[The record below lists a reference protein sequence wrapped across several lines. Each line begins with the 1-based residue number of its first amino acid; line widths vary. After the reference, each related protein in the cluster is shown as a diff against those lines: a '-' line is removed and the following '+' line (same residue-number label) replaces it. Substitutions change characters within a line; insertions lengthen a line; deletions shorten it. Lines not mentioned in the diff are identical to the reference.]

1 MVHHL
6 STPNHN
12 SMYYYLDT
20 NQKPTGPFTHEE
32 LRSLLQKGA
41 IFPDTLIAQ
50 KGADTWQKYSEVF
63 PDEAACSDD
72 LPPRPD
78 AMKKT
83 THPAGHCPK
92 CGAEILTERD
102 ELPLRCPTCQFPL
115 RPESSTNVA
124 SCLRHSF
131 VQYVGIR
138 GRARRA
144 EFLWFVLFYMV
155 TLGVMLQCLPSLYD
169 LASLL
174 LFIPSITLSVRRM
187 HDTGR
192 SGWCIAAPLL
202 LQIVGAGICFAGGIS
217 TIIHVIRNMDQPDL
231 PINAIISPL
240 LIAGLIVC
248 GVAILAELY
257 YFIIAMFWDSQR
269 GPNKYG
275 PSPKY
280 PLAKP
285 DV

>member
-32 LRSLLQKGA
+32 LRSLLQRGI

-50 KGADTWQKYSEVF
+50 KGADTWQKYGEVF

-72 LPPRPD
+72 LPPIPD

-102 ELPLRCPTCQFPL
+102 ELPLRCLTCQFPL

-174 LFIPSITLSVRRM
+174 LFIPSISLSVRRM

-285 DV
+285 EV

>member
-1 MVHHL
+1 
-6 STPNHN
+6 
-12 SMYYYLDT
+12 MYYYLDT
-20 NQKPTGPFTHEE
+20 HQKPTGPFTHEE
-32 LRSLLQKGA
+32 LRSLLQRGI

-50 KGADTWQKYSEVF
+50 KGADTWQKYGEVF

-72 LPPRPD
+72 LPPIPD
-78 AMKKT
+78 EMKKA

-115 RPESSTNVA
+115 RPEEATNVV
-124 SCLRHSF
+124 SCLRHSL
-131 VQYVGIR
+131 VQYVGIH

-155 TLGVMLQCLPSLYD
+155 TLGAVSQCLPSLYD

-174 LFIPSITLSVRRM
+174 LIIPAITLSVRRM

-192 SGWCIAAPLL
+192 SGWCIAVPLL
-202 LQIVGAGICFAGGIS
+202 LQIAGAGICFAGGIS
-217 TIIHVIRNMDQPDL
+217 TIINVLRSADQLAP
-231 PINAIISPL
+231 PVGAIFSPL

-248 GVAILAELY
+248 GVAVLAELY

-285 DV
+285 EA

>member
-1 MVHHL
+1 
-6 STPNHN
+6 
-12 SMYYYLDT
+12 MYYYLDT
-20 NQKPTGPFTHEE
+20 HQKPTGPFTNEE
-32 LRSLLQKGA
+32 LRSLLQKGV

-50 KGADTWQKYSEVF
+50 KGANTWKKYSEVF
-63 PDEAACSDD
+63 PGEAACSDD
-72 LPPRPD
+72 LPPIPD
-78 AMKKT
+78 EMKKAA
-83 THPAGHCPK
+83 HPAGHCPK

-131 VQYVGIR
+131 VQYASIR

-144 EFLWFVLFYMV
+144 EFLWFVLLYMI
-155 TLGVMLQCLPSLYD
+155 TLGVVSQCLPGLYD

-174 LFIPSITLSVRRM
+174 LIIPAITLSVRRM

-192 SGWCIAAPLL
+192 SGWCIAVPLL
-202 LQIVGAGICFAGGIS
+202 LQIAGVVICFAGGIS
-217 TIIHVIRNMDQPDL
+217 TIIYVLRSADQVAPPMGAML
-231 PINAIISPL
+231 SPL
-240 LIAGLIVC
+240 LIVGLATCVAGLLVD
-248 GVAILAELY
+248 LY
-257 YFIIAMFWDSQR
+257 YLIIAAFVDSQP

-285 DV
+285 EA